1 MAIKKTIINKENGSS
16 PFKDVLQ
23 LHPKFISSSSASV
36 TPLREQSKVS
46 FAGNKEIPTQIHSN
60 GQQVI

>member
-46 FAGNKEIPTQIHSN
+46 FAGNKEIPT
-60 GQQVI
+60 